1 MCMGTL
7 AVCMSVHH
15 ILDWCL
21 RRLKD
26 GVGSLGTRDTDS
38 RELPI
43 VGAWNGTWG
52 IFQSRAQT

>member
-1 MCMGTL
+1 MC
-7 AVCMSVHH
+7 VCVYTKCVQVSSEAEES
-15 ILDWCL
+15 I
-21 RRLKD
+21 
-26 GVGSLGTRDTDS
+26 GSLGTRDTDS